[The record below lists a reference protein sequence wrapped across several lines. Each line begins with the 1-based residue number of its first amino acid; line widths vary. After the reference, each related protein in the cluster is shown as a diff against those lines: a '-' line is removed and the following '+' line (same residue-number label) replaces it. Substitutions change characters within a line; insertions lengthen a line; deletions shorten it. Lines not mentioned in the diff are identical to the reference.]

1 MFKSRK
7 ILIDEDFNYRWKE
20 GTIRGWEKKE
30 ETKEDIH
37 NNPLYCNACAKLF
50 SNENTYIVRKLLI
63 FILKFFSRTTFQEK
77 NTKIMKKFIQNNR
90 LKILR
95 KMRKIE

>member
-1 MFKSRK
+1 MLWIFKLVYKERNLFKSK
-7 ILIDEDFNYRWKE
+7 IILLDEDFNYRWKE

-50 SNENTYIVRKLLI
+50 SNENTYIVKKLL
-63 FILKFFSRTTFQEK
+63 FFRLKFFQEPLSR
-77 NTKIMKKFIQNNR
+77 KKT
-90 LKILR
+90 
-95 KMRKIE
+95 